1 VAVAAIDRVQIFTHG
16 SQKHHVLAA
25 LQESGLVHLD
35 SPTFEDLP
43 TAPSPEGT
51 DKIEHTLYRLRHA
64 LDVLSEFDE
73 TGGLKRMLAGK
84 PRLGKEARGK
94 ALAADYLSVLDE
106 LERREEKKHEIE
118 IRRHAQEKD
127 IEFLLPLR
135 ALRLPVRDV
144 RPTAATQVRLAAMPV
159 ARKSDLEALA
169 AETSLWFTVVSADKR
184 ACRVLLIHL
193 REHAESLE
201 PRFKEIELDFL
212 SLEPFMDRAAPGDT
226 VETLLEKIRADVAA
240 GEKAAVALDEEIKAL
255 AVHRPELM
263 AVHDVLL
270 SEKHKTDALGFFG
283 ETDRACLIEGWI
295 KRDDRDKL
303 QARLDAATDAHQVF
317 FRESLPGEES
327 PVDLQNTEAAKPFE
341 IITRLYGLP
350 EKGYLDPTVSMAP
363 FFFLYVGLTVGEAGY
378 GLLITI
384 LSLLFLKFAKASA
397 GARQFARLF
406 LFLGVA
412 NIVCGTFFGGWFGF
426 PIRKLLLIDAIQNPI
441 PFMILALALGF
452 IQVWFGT
459 LLGLIHSF
467 KTGNVLEA
475 VFVKGGWLLLL
486 PALTLYLALGHSVFG
501 ILSLVAA
508 ASIVLFASPSRNP
521 FARVFGGLFKLY
533 GISGYLSD
541 ILSYS
546 RILAL
551 GLSTSV
557 VAMVVNTLVEM
568 AAAIPVV
575 GWFAG
580 ALVFIGGHLF
590 NLAIGFLGGFVH
602 SMRLQFVEF
611 FTKFYQAGG
620 KAFTPLRL
628 ENRYV
633 EFEE

>member
-1 VAVAAIDRVQIFTHG
+1 MAVAAIDRVQIFTHG
-16 SQKHHVLAA
+16 SRKHDVLAA
-25 LQESGLVHLD
+25 LQESGFVHLD

-43 TAPSPEGT
+43 VASSPAGT
-51 DKIEHTLYRLRHA
+51 DKIEHTLFRLRHA
-64 LDVLSEFDE
+64 LDILGAFDK
-73 TGGLKRMLAGK
+73 TGGLKRMIEGK

-94 ALAADYLSVLDE
+94 ALAADYLSVLEE
-106 LERREEKKHEIE
+106 LERREEKRTEIE
-118 IRRHAQEKD
+118 ARRRALEKD

-144 RPTAATQVRLAAMPV
+144 RPTAATNVRLAVMP
-159 ARKSDLEALA
+159 ASERKNLEALA
-169 AETSLWFTVVSADKR
+169 AEEPLWFEIVSADKR
-184 ACRVLLIHL
+184 ACRVLLVHL
-193 REHAESLE
+193 QEDAEELE
-201 PRFKEIELDFL
+201 PRFKELQLDFL
-212 SLEPFMDRAAPGDT
+212 SLEPFMDRAESGDT
-226 VETLLEKIRADVAA
+226 VAALLEKTRSAVAA
-240 GEKAAVALDEEIKAL
+240 GDEAATALNEEIKAL
-255 AVHRPELM
+255 AVHRPDLM

-270 SEKHKTDALGFFG
+270 NEKEKNDSLRFFG

-295 KRDDRDKL
+295 KTDDRNKL
-303 QARLDAATDAHQVF
+303 EAHLDAASDAHQVF
-317 FRESLPGEES
+317 FRAPLPGEGV
-327 PVDLQNTEAAKPFE
+327 PVDLQNKKTARPFE

-350 EKGYLDPTVSMAP
+350 ERGYFDPTVPMAP

-426 PIRKLLLIDAIQNPI
+426 PIRKLLLIDAIKDPI

-475 VFVKGGWLLLL
+475 IFVKGGWLLLL
-486 PALTLYLALGHSVFG
+486 PALSAYLALSLPVFG
-501 ILSLVAA
+501 YLALAA
-508 ASIVLFASPSRNP
+508 AVSIVLFASPSRNP

-620 KAFTPLRL
+620 QAFTPFRL

>member
-1 VAVAAIDRVQIFTHG
+1 MAVAAIDRVQIFTHG
-16 SQKHHVLAA
+16 SQKHDVLAA

-64 LDVLSEFDE
+64 LDILSEFDE
-73 TGGLKRMLAGK
+73 TGGLKRMIAGK
-84 PRLGKEARGK
+84 PRLGKDARGR
-94 ALAADYLSVLDE
+94 ALAGDYLSVLDG

-118 IRRHAQEKD
+118 IRRHALEKD
-127 IEFLLPLR
+127 IEFLNPLR
-135 ALRLPVRDV
+135 PLRIPICRI
-144 RPTAATQVRLAAMPV
+144 RPTDSTQVRLAAMPV
-159 ARKSDLEALA
+159 SRKSDLESLA
-169 AETSLWFTVVSADKR
+169 AEIPLWFEIVSADKR
-184 ACRVLLIHL
+184 SCRVLLIHL
-193 REHAESLE
+193 REDAEAIE
-201 PRFKEIELDFL
+201 PRFKDIELDFL
-212 SLEPFMDRAAPGDT
+212 SIEPFMDRSAPDDT
-226 VETLLEKIRADVAA
+226 VETLLEKIRVEISE
-240 GEKAAVALDEEIKAL
+240 GEKAVAALNEEIKAL

-270 SEKHKTDALGFFG
+270 SEKQKSEALGFFG
-283 ETDRACLIEGWI
+283 ETDRACVIEGWI
-295 KRDDRDKL
+295 KTDDRKKL
-303 QARLDAATDAHQVF
+303 QASLDAATDAHQVF
-317 FRESLPGEES
+317 FRQPLPDEES
-327 PVDLQNTEAAKPFE
+327 PVDLQNSEAAKPFE

-384 LSLLFLKFAKASA
+384 LSLLFMKFAKPKG
-397 GARQFARLF
+397 GALQFARLF

-426 PIRKLLLIDAIQNPI
+426 PIRKLLLIDAIQDPI

-459 LLGLIHSF
+459 ALGLLHAF
-467 KTGNVLEA
+467 KTGHVLEA

-568 AAAIPVV
+568 AAAIPVI

-620 KAFTPLRL
+620 KAFAPLRL